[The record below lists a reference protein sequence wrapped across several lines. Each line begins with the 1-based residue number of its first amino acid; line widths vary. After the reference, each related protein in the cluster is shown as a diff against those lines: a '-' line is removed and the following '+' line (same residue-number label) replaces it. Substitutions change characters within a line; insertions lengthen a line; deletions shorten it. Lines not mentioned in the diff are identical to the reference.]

1 MLHVLGTTSY
11 NTRLNILNSVIH
23 LVLTDAC
30 NCEIPPL
37 IAQISMV

>member
-1 MLHVLGTTSY
+1 MLHVLGMTSY
-11 NTRLNILNSVIH
+11 NTRLNVLTSIIH

-30 NCEIPPL
+30 NCEILPL